1 MNIQIHSHL
10 VLPVSTD
17 PPKSDL
23 RIFGRGLDEKKK
35 RKRRA
40 SGKPTKIKGV
50 VTKVAQRLLGPT
62 SFPLKRM
69 LAILGA
75 LLEENYVDS
84 RAHTPEF
91 SRPWEE
97 TDMEISRVA
106 VYAAIVELTSMPLLT
121 WTSAVDR

>member
-10 VLPVSTD
+10 ILPVSTN

-35 RKRRA
+35 RKRCA
-40 SGKPTKIKGV
+40 SGKPTKMKGV
-50 VTKVAQRLLGPT
+50 VTKVAQRLLSPT
-62 SFPLKRM
+62 PFTLDRM

-84 RAHTPEF
+84 RAHFRVQYTGEG
-91 SRPWEE
+91 

-106 VYAAIVELTSMPLLT
+106 VYAAIVELTSMPR
-121 WTSAVDR
+121 TSAVDR